1 VQMRVPMQKFALFA
15 AMILAAPLCA
25 QQPPANPPA
34 KPPAPTLEQPPTAP
48 EEPAPTRPAATAT
61 PKAMVR
67 PESPESGT
75 VVEEIIARVNN
86 DIITK
91 TDYEKQLADAEDAAK
106 QDCQGRCTPEQLQA
120 DVEDRKK
127 SALKDLIDQSL
138 LVQRGKDMGIDVETD
153 VVKQLDQ
160 IRIQNNLDSMDA
172 LEKAVTAQG
181 MDWEDFKSNIRN
193 KILVQKVIQQEVGS
207 KIVIGHD
214 DVVKYY
220 DAHKADFYRP
230 EEVVLREIEVSTVGK
245 PASEIPELKK
255 KAETALKRVQNGEDF
270 GEIAKRYS
278 DGPTAKQGGYLGV
291 YKRGELAKPIEDVVF
306 KMKKND
312 LTPVMNIKQ
321 GFMILQVM
329 EHFDQGLQPVDK
341 VENEIMDKLYNQRM
355 GPAMQAY
362 LKTLREQ
369 SYVVIKP
376 AYQSIGGGGSSEI
389 QEVSATPEAS
399 KKKKGRKRFLLF
411 GKRSNSES

>member
-1 VQMRVPMQKFALFA
+1 
-15 AMILAAPLCA
+15 
-25 QQPPANPPA
+25 
-34 KPPAPTLEQPPTAP
+34 
-48 EEPAPTRPAATAT
+48 
-61 PKAMVR
+61 
-67 PESPESGT
+67 
-75 VVEEIIARVNN
+75 
-86 DIITK
+86 
-91 TDYEKQLADAEDAAK
+91 
-106 QDCQGRCTPEQLQA
+106 
-120 DVEDRKK
+120 
-127 SALKDLIDQSL
+127 
-138 LVQRGKDMGIDVETD
+138 
-153 VVKQLDQ
+153 
-160 IRIQNNLDSMDA
+160 MDA